1 MKFIPDDWTIKQNN
15 LKIYLSKEQT
25 FDQGI
30 NLLMEM
36 HGLLHDKKVYKYTND
51 TIYDMLWNNL
61 KEWTCKIISNKE
73 TSIIW
78 NIWHITRIE
87 DIVVNILIGNT
98 DEVLN
103 NEIQTKLNI
112 NIKDTGNAMGYN
124 EIEFL
129 NKNINIK
136 ILNEYRIKVGKRTQ
150 RIIKILKFG
159 DMKKKMESN
168 QLNKIM
174 ENGGLLEHE
183 KSKWLLDFW
192 GKKNILGLIM
202 MPITRHQTVHL
213 NDCFIIKEKY
223 KNKIV

>member
-1 MKFIPDDWTIKQNN
+1 M
-15 LKIYLSKEQT
+15 Y
-25 FDQGI
+25 
-30 NLLMEM
+30 
-36 HGLLHDKKVYKYTND
+36 GLLHDKKVYKYTND

-103 NEIQTKLNI
+103 NEIQTKLNV

-124 EIEFL
+124 EIESL

-136 ILNEYRIKVGKRTQ
+136 ILI
-150 RIIKILKFG
+150 
-159 DMKKKMESN
+159 
-168 QLNKIM
+168 
-174 ENGGLLEHE
+174 
-183 KSKWLLDFW
+183 
-192 GKKNILGLIM
+192 NIG
-202 MPITRHQTVHL
+202 
-213 NDCFIIKEKY
+213 
-223 KNKIV
+223 